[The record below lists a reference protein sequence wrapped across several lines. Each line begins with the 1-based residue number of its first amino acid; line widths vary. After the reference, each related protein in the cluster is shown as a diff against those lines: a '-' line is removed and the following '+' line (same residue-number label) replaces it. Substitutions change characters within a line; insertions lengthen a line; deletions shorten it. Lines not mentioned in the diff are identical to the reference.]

1 MFAVAQRIRARGRA
15 TTGVSDTGAAIRDA
29 LATARAIGRA
39 GLSAILGWQAARMA
53 ARLGFAASLSVL
65 VGRMIEDGRLVAP
78 ALFAALAALALSSGA
93 GFLADQSAARAL
105 AEVSGG
111 LRARVSAALLGM
123 SAARLG
129 SRPSGALIAGLQRHP
144 DALAGLVV
152 THSAAR
158 VMLGVG
164 PMLALAAIAVVS
176 WQAALAIFLCLP
188 VMVLFFV
195 LIGEAV
201 REKARTQEAAFGRL
215 AAQFSDRIRTLPTIL
230 ANHALARERVKIER
244 RTTAYADSAMG
255 VLKVAFLNA
264 GIIDLFAAL
273 SIAVL
278 AVLLGLGHLGLLRVP
293 GFSGLRLWQSLFIL
307 VVAAEFFVPLRG
319 YAEQYHAAAEGKAAA
334 GELDWYFREREAAM
348 PETDDGNATVV
359 ALSPLCD
366 ELSASLPSTGLVAIA
381 GPSGSGKSTLL
392 RMLAGVESPAQ
403 GIAASALATAIGCDW
418 ISTDIYVPSGTLADA
433 IAWNCAPVSR
443 AALVQA
449 AASTGLLDDRLL
461 PGGLDAVITEGG
473 ANLSGGQRMRIGVA
487 RILLSDRVVLADE
500 PTAKLD
506 LETAERVRQVLR
518 MVARHRLVIVAT
530 HDEALIHAA
539 RDHDVVDLRAGRAKA
554 IAA

>member
-105 AEVSGG
+105 AEVSAG

-176 WQAALAIFLCLP
+176 WQAALAMFLCLP

-230 ANHALARERVKIER
+230 ANHALARERLKIER

-278 AVLLGLGHLGLLRVP
+278 AVLLGLGHLGLLHVP

-307 VVAAEFFVPLRG
+307 VVAAEFFAPLRG

-334 GELDWYFREREAAM
+334 GELDWYFRERDAAM

-403 GIAASALATAIGCDW
+403 GIAASALATAFGCDW

-443 AALVQA
+443 AALIQA

-461 PGGLDAVITEGG
+461 PGGTRCGHHGRRRQSFRRTAH
-473 ANLSGGQRMRIGVA
+473 AHRR
-487 RILLSDRVVLADE
+487 RPHPVVGSC
-500 PTAKLD
+500 
-506 LETAERVRQVLR
+506 
-518 MVARHRLVIVAT
+518 
-530 HDEALIHAA
+530 
-539 RDHDVVDLRAGRAKA
+539 RAGG
-554 IAA
+554 